1 MISSQPF
8 AINFKAGQVSKPQNI
23 THDEAFFSV
32 LDCGVAV

>member
-1 MISSQPF
+1 MIASQSF

-23 THDEAFFSV
+23 THDEAFIGV